1 MPEEAADTTRPTRP
15 DPVELVPT
23 MVVQHL
29 VARAEREL
37 TELQQELES
46 LLGEAD
52 ATEKRVRAEHPALEV
67 YDEDFEAQ
75 VLEEV
80 GHWTGR
86 RGFAAISAALADPP
100 LEARRADRDSVQR
113 DAEPE
118 PSVPA
123 GQAVP
128 FEATAPVPIV
138 ENDLRSTPNGS
149 SGTAPGHGARDP
161 GADVGAEVDVT
172 TPTRPRTTVV
182 DRRSRRSLPAGARPA
197 VTQEPASAADTE
209 PTESQFASF
218 WGEGKDSADVPA
230 RTRRAKRSRLQWAA
244 KVPSRLLIQLGLL
257 VVVVGLLVLKLG

>member
-1 MPEEAADTTRPTRP
+1 M
-15 DPVELVPT
+15 PT
-23 MVVQHL
+23 MVVEHL

-46 LLGEAD
+46 LLGEAE

-67 YDEDFEAQ
+67 FDESFESE

-100 LEARRADRDSVQR
+100 LQSQRADRDSVQR
-113 DAEPE
+113 EAEPE
-118 PSVPA
+118 PSAPA
-123 GQAVP
+123 DPAVP

-138 ENDLRSTPNGS
+138 ENDLRSTPNGT
-149 SGTAPGHGARDP
+149 SGTTLGHGARDP
-161 GADVGAEVDVT
+161 GAEVAAQVDIT

-209 PTESQFASF
+209 PTESQFAS
-218 WGEGKDSADVPA
+218 
-230 RTRRAKRSRLQWAA
+230 
-244 KVPSRLLIQLGLL
+244 
-257 VVVVGLLVLKLG
+257 